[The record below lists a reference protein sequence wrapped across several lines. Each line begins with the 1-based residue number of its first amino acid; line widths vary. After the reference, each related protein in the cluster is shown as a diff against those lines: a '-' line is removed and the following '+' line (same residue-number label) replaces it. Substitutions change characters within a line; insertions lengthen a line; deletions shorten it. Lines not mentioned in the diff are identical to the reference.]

1 MALVKNHVAR
11 VNLVRRGG
19 GGGGRVNGTAICSRT
34 VLLVN
39 LAARA
44 TVLSLDGINNFR
56 ILEGRKCR
64 FDASC
69 NWIID
74 LILSSSFHVNYTFFL
89 FLFCKLMV
97 LIIYQPCF
105 KEESV

>member
-1 MALVKNHVAR
+1 MALAMVKNHVAR
-11 VNLVRRGG
+11 VNLVRR

-74 LILSSSFHVNYTFFL
+74 LSCLLLSTLTIRFFSFFF
-89 FLFCKLMV
+89 V
-97 LIIYQPCF
+97 
-105 KEESV
+105 S